1 MMKTGVHIADE
12 MSCDIADLQA
22 ILIGLQHT
30 SSGHGVKEIEGSTE
44 LIMSLPIEI
53 QCHIN
58 GLLYEK

>member
-53 QCHIN
+53 Q
-58 GLLYEK
+58 